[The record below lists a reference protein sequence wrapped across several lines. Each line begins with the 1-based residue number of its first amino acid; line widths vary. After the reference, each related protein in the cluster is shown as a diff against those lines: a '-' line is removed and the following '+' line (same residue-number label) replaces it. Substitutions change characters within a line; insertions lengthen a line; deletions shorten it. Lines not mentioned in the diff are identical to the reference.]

1 MTKKKWKIFILLL
14 AFAMILPGYGKA
26 MDFVSANTPSMTMV
40 VDPGHGGMD
49 GGASAADGTLE
60 QALNLAIA
68 KAVKKEGEKYGV
80 HVVLTREDENGL
92 YYEGENP
99 GRWTKVGDMKERKRI
114 MDEIDPDITLS
125 IHLNNFLSDT
135 GVCGAQVFYPD
146 IGEQSLKEEN
156 LALAEALQKA
166 MNQEVNAG
174 KDRIV
179 LPKSGIY
186 LFRDVKKPILLVE
199 CGFLSN
205 PTDAENLKTEEYQ
218 RKIAWVI
225 METIAKQYGLKA
237 QKSQNTRI
245 VEGRTKRE

>member
-1 MTKKKWKIFILLL
+1 
-14 AFAMILPGYGKA
+14 
-26 MDFVSANTPSMTMV
+26 
-40 VDPGHGGMD
+40 
-49 GGASAADGTLE
+49 
-60 QALNLAIA
+60 
-68 KAVKKEGEKYGV
+68 
-80 HVVLTREDENGL
+80 
-92 YYEGENP
+92 
-99 GRWTKVGDMKERKRI
+99 
-114 MDEIDPDITLS
+114 
-125 IHLNNFLSDT
+125 
-135 GVCGAQVFYPD
+135 
-146 IGEQSLKEEN
+146 
-156 LALAEALQKA
+156 